1 MSMLSIHSKG
11 SHRVTL
17 EQLRNLPV
25 PEIMGARHMPVP
37 HWRLIDEIENQVADR
52 RWRVER
58 RDLGVSQKGA
68 RLFGTMQLRGPVEG
82 EDMGTCFGFRSSTNQ
97 SFAIRGVAGARVF
110 VCDNLMLSGT
120 EFVLNRK
127 HTTLLNLPEMVS
139 KALNKFIDQSRQL
152 FIDISTMKNN
162 WLDDQTAKLRIFNLF
177 HRGALPLHLFDDVCQ
192 YYFDAQDDHP
202 DCQPRSMWGLHNAC
216 TRAIKRLKPAAQFSS
231 TIDVGRQFHLAT
243 GDTAQLLAAN

>member
-152 FIDISTMKNN
+152 FIDIGTMKNN

-192 YYFDAQDDHP
+192 YYFDAFFKK
-202 DCQPRSMWGLHNAC
+202 
-216 TRAIKRLKPAAQFSS
+216 I
-231 TIDVGRQFHLAT
+231 
-243 GDTAQLLAAN
+243 